1 MNQMA
6 RIAATAACV
15 SFGIACGTAFADCEQ
30 CGASKK
36 KCCLFN
42 LPDPPRADAAFA
54 VPAAL
59 TNQRATRQATA
70 PQAAPVPPT
79 PAACTDDSTE
89 KQIEMLNREMRILKE
104 QLRVLATL
112 LEEKHGAPASP
123 MKK

>member
-1 MNQMA
+1 MKQMA

-15 SFGIACGTAFADCEQ
+15 SLGIVGSAAFAECEQ

-42 LPDPPRADAAFA
+42 LPDPPRADAVFA

-59 TNQRATRQATA
+59 TNQRATRQTPA
-70 PQAAPVPPT
+70 PQAASVPPA

-89 KQIEMLNREMRILKE
+89 KQIETLNREMRILKE

-112 LEEKHGAPASP
+112 LEEKHGAQAPL
-123 MKK
+123 KK